1 MQPKNWINRYTD
13 AFRGLPGRA
22 WWMALV
28 VLVNR
33 CGSMVFF
40 FLPLYL
46 TSQKGFSVVEAG
58 RMVSVW
64 GLGSLAGSYL
74 GGWLSDRLGTRAV
87 QAGSLAASGVGF
99 ILLGFLDGPAV
110 LAVAVFFLAL
120 LSESFRPA
128 NITAFAEA
136 CGEAKRARGFTLLR
150 LAHNLGFAVGPVLG
164 GLLAAAGCYACLF
177 WVDGLT
183 SLAAAVVMLRIPGSG
198 RSPARSDTASRSG
211 PSVLRDGRLLAFL
224 GLLFG
229 VTLMFCQIFGTW
241 SLYLK
246 NVRGLHEGQIGLLM
260 MTNALMIVFIEMPL
274 MRRIERYDPLRF
286 IRIGTALVALGF
298 ALLPWMRRFESIL
311 AATVLWTAGEMLIFS
326 PSSAWVASRTP
337 PGRTGSVMGLY
348 SLTFSLALVV
358 APAAGTWSYDR
369 LGPEVFWPAVGGLGL
384 LAAAGFSVLY
394 RSRRGPSAKPVE
406 TEPVETVL
414 AEL

>member
-1 MQPKNWINRYTD
+1 MQPNNWIRRYTD
-13 AFRGLPGRA
+13 AFSGLPGRA

-28 VLVNR
+28 VLINR
-33 CGSMVFF
+33 SGSMVFF

-64 GLGSLAGSYL
+64 GLGSLAGSYI
-74 GGWLSDRLGTRAV
+74 GGWLSDRLGTKAV
-87 QAGSLAASGVGF
+87 QTASLAASGAGF
-99 ILLGFLDGPAV
+99 ILLGFMDGPAV
-110 LAVAVFFLAL
+110 LVAAVFILSL

-136 CGEAKRARGFTLLR
+136 CGEKSRVRGFTLLR

-164 GLLAAAGCYACLF
+164 GFFAASGCYTCLF

-183 SLAAAVVMLRIPGSG
+183 SLAAAAVMLRLPGGG
-198 RSPARSDTASRSG
+198 RSAARSGMNSRPG

-224 GLLFG
+224 GLLFC

-246 NVRGLHEGQIGLLM
+246 NVHGLAESRIGLLM
-260 MTNALMIVFIEMPL
+260 TANALMIVLMEMPL
-274 MRRIERYDPLRF
+274 MRRIERYPPLRF
-286 IRIGTALVALGF
+286 IRIGTVLVALAF
-298 ALLPWMRRFESIL
+298 ASLPWMSRFESIL
-311 AATVLWTAGEMLIFS
+311 AATLLLTAGEMMIFS
-326 PSSAWVASRTP
+326 PSSAWVAARTP
-337 PGRTGSVMGLY
+337 AGRTGSVMGLY

-369 LGPEVFWPAVGGLGL
+369 LGPDVFWPAVGGLGL
-384 LAAAGFSVLY
+384 LAAAGFSILY
-394 RSRRGPSAKPVE
+394 RKGNGKSVQPGPA
-406 TEPVETVL
+406 EPVEAVL
-414 AEL
+414 TGL